1 MSHFTTVTTHLKN
14 KVYLQKA
21 INNLQIRYSTK
32 TPITIGS
39 DSMEV
44 NKPETIIISEL
55 SNNPIGFK
63 WGKNN
68 KYMLMVDNQ
77 LWNSTIPVEVFLDKL
92 VQQYAKETVI
102 SESKELG
109 FTLNNQI
116 QNSDGSMTITMQ
128 KWSTT
133 TV

>member
-14 KVYLQKA
+14 KLYLQKA

-39 DSMEV
+39 DSMER

-128 KWSTT
+128 KWATT